1 MKEEKRNIYVLND
14 YNAYNDSG
22 DIIEVSPED
31 FSHKYPTILHPRLII
46 MPVQADPAGITQ
58 YVRIRN
64 ENLIYFFKKARI
76 QYQLKIEYFY
86 DEEVAPIILD
96 PIKLEITNP
105 SQLYQALWNIERIR
119 FLFSIMDNGKDDENG
134 PGSLGING
142 DTIRILDVCSFKID
156 IIGSNQGDIHYGYYE
171 RKENTKGRYLIAD
184 EIMNQLLHTSFM
196 YEPSN
201 SFQYMEAIACD
212 FNNMQW
218 LFTESLCDI
227 EDFDALFPSENG
239 ACIFCKPQDYQY
251 LESFTQKRK
260 RENFYDPCL
269 SGDIVIFDSSKKNGN
284 RIFPQNIDMIGDVP
298 TSDGIIDFFRISD
311 LDIATILPFLTDIH
325 FIAQSII
332 LFEKAFE
339 ENDHEY
345 IEFRYGKKDPSE
357 LNIAFFI
364 HGECDNTHMLN
375 FKMTTDENFSEKSGF
390 VEFVKAIESMFT

>member
-31 FSHKYPTILHPRLII
+31 FSSKYPTILHPRLII

-64 ENLIYFFKKARI
+64 ENLIYFFKKAMI
-76 QYQLKIEYFY
+76 QYQLKVEYFY

-119 FLFSIMDNGKDDENG
+119 FLFSIMDNGKDSENG

-156 IIGSNQGDIHYGYYE
+156 IIGSNQGDIHYEYYE

-212 FNNMQW
+212 FDNMKW

-311 LDIATILPFLTDIH
+311 LDISTILPLLIDIH

-339 ENDHEY
+339 ENDHDY

>member
-156 IIGSNQGDIHYGYYE
+156 IIGSNQGDIHYEYYE

-212 FNNMQW
+212 FDNMKW

-269 SGDIVIFDSSKKNGN
+269 SGDIVIFDSSKTNGN
-284 RIFPQNIDMIGDVP
+284 RIFPQNIDMIGNVP

-311 LDIATILPFLTDIH
+311 LDIATILPLLIDIH

-390 VEFVKAIESMFT
+390 VEFVKAIERMFT

>member
-1 MKEEKRNIYVLND
+1 
-14 YNAYNDSG
+14 
-22 DIIEVSPED
+22 
-31 FSHKYPTILHPRLII
+31 
-46 MPVQADPAGITQ
+46 
-58 YVRIRN
+58 
-64 ENLIYFFKKARI
+64 
-76 QYQLKIEYFY
+76 
-86 DEEVAPIILD
+86 
-96 PIKLEITNP
+96 
-105 SQLYQALWNIERIR
+105 
-119 FLFSIMDNGKDDENG
+119 
-134 PGSLGING
+134 
-142 DTIRILDVCSFKID
+142 
-156 IIGSNQGDIHYGYYE
+156 
-171 RKENTKGRYLIAD
+171 
-184 EIMNQLLHTSFM
+184 
-196 YEPSN
+196 
-201 SFQYMEAIACD
+201 MEAIACD
-212 FNNMQW
+212 FDNMQW

-239 ACIFCKPQDYQY
+239 ACIFCTPQDYQY

-311 LDIATILPFLTDIH
+311 LDISTILPLLIDIH

-339 ENDHEY
+339 ENDHDY

-375 FKMTTDENFSEKSGF
+375 FKMTTDEHFSEKSGF
-390 VEFVKAIESMFT
+390 VEFVKAIERMFT

>member
-156 IIGSNQGDIHYGYYE
+156 IIGSNQGDIHYEYYE

-212 FNNMQW
+212 FDNMKW

-311 LDIATILPFLTDIH
+311 LDISTILPFLIDIH

-390 VEFVKAIESMFT
+390 VEFVKAIERMFT

>member
-14 YNAYNDSG
+14 YNVYNDSG

-31 FSHKYPTILHPRLII
+31 FSAKYPTILHPRLII

-76 QYQLKIEYFY
+76 QYQLKVEYFY

-119 FLFSIMDNGKDDENG
+119 FLFSIMDNGKDNENG

-156 IIGSNQGDIHYGYYE
+156 IIGSNQGDIHYEYYE

-196 YEPSN
+196 YDPSN

-212 FNNMQW
+212 FDNMKW

-311 LDIATILPFLTDIH
+311 LDISTILPLLIDIH

-390 VEFVKAIESMFT
+390 VEFVKAIERMFT

>member
-76 QYQLKIEYFY
+76 QYQLKVEYFY

-156 IIGSNQGDIHYGYYE
+156 IIGSNQGDIHYEYYE

-196 YEPSN
+196 YDPSN

-269 SGDIVIFDSSKKNGN
+269 SGDIVIFDSSKTNGN
-284 RIFPQNIDMIGDVP
+284 RIFPQNIDMIGNVP

-311 LDIATILPFLTDIH
+311 LDISTILPFLIDIH

-375 FKMTTDENFSEKSGF
+375 FKMTTDEPFSEKSGF
-390 VEFVKAIESMFT
+390 VEFVKAIERMFT

>member
-142 DTIRILDVCSFKID
+142 DTIRILDICSFKID
-156 IIGSNQGDIHYGYYE
+156 IIGSNQGDIHYEYYE

-212 FNNMQW
+212 FDNMQW

-311 LDIATILPFLTDIH
+311 LDISTILPFLIDIH

>member
-64 ENLIYFFKKARI
+64 ENLIYFFKKAKI

-86 DEEVAPIILD
+86 DEEVEPIILD

-119 FLFSIMDNGKDDENG
+119 FLFSIMDNGKDNENG

-142 DTIRILDVCSFKID
+142 DTIRILDICSFKID
-156 IIGSNQGDIHYGYYE
+156 IIGSNQGDIHYEYYE

-184 EIMNQLLHTSFM
+184 EIMNQLVHASFM

-212 FNNMQW
+212 FDNMQW
-218 LFTESLCDI
+218 LFTEALCDI
-227 EDFDALFPSENG
+227 DDFDALFPSENG

-251 LESFTQKRK
+251 LESFMQRRK
-260 RENFYDPCL
+260 RESFYDPCL
-269 SGDIVIFDSSKKNGN
+269 SGDIVIFDSSKINGN
-284 RIFPQNIDMIGDVP
+284 RIFPQNIDMVGGIP

-311 LDIATILPFLTDIH
+311 LDISMLLPFLTDIH

-339 ENDHEY
+339 ENDHDF
-345 IEFRYGKKDPSE
+345 IQFRYGKKDPSE

-364 HGECDNTHMLN
+364 HGECDSTHMLN
-375 FKMTTDENFSEKSGF
+375 FKMTTDEHFSEKSGF
-390 VEFVKAIESMFT
+390 VEFVKAIERMFT

>member
-76 QYQLKIEYFY
+76 QYQLKVEYFY

-119 FLFSIMDNGKDDENG
+119 FLFSIMDNGKDSENG

-156 IIGSNQGDIHYGYYE
+156 IIGSNQGDIHYEYYE

-212 FNNMQW
+212 FDNMKW

-311 LDIATILPFLTDIH
+311 LDISTILPLLIDIH

>member
-1 MKEEKRNIYVLND
+1 MKEEKRSIYVLND
-14 YNAYNDSG
+14 YCAYNDSG

-31 FSHKYPTILHPRLII
+31 FSHKYPSILHPRLTI

-58 YVRIRN
+58 YVVIKN
-64 ENLIYFFKKARI
+64 EKMIYFFKEARI

-86 DEEVAPIILD
+86 DEEVEPVILD
-96 PIKLEITNP
+96 PIKIEITNP
-105 SQLYQALWNIERIR
+105 FQLYQALWNIERIR
-119 FLFSIMDNGKDDENG
+119 FLFGIMDNGKDNENG

-156 IIGSNQGDIHYGYYE
+156 IIGSNKGDIHYEYE
-171 RKENTKGRYLIAD
+171 ERNENTKGRYLIAD
-184 EIMNQLLHTSFM
+184 EIMNQLIHSDFM

-201 SFQYMEAIACD
+201 SFQFMEAIACD
-212 FNNMQW
+212 FDNMQW
-218 LFTESLCDI
+218 LFTESMYDV

-251 LESFTQKRK
+251 LESFTQRRK

-269 SGDIVIFDSSKKNGN
+269 SGDIVIFDSSKTNGN
-284 RIFPQNIDMIGDVP
+284 RIFPQNIDMIGSIP

-311 LDIATILPFLTDIH
+311 IDLSTLLPFLTDIH

-339 ENDHEY
+339 ENENV
-345 IEFRYGKKDPSE
+345 RKDQSA
-357 LNIAFFI
+357 LDVAFFI

-375 FKMTTDENFSEKSGF
+375 FKMTTDENFSMKSGF
-390 VEFVKAIESMFT
+390 VEFVKSIEKMFT

>member
-119 FLFSIMDNGKDDENG
+119 FLFSIMDNGKDSENG

-156 IIGSNQGDIHYGYYE
+156 IIGSNQGDIHYEYYE

-212 FNNMQW
+212 FDNMKW

-311 LDIATILPFLTDIH
+311 LDISTILPFLTDIH

>member
-22 DIIEVSPED
+22 DMSEVSPED

-156 IIGSNQGDIHYGYYE
+156 IIGSNQGDIHYEYYE

-212 FNNMQW
+212 FDNMKW

-311 LDIATILPFLTDIH
+311 LDISTILPFLIDIH

-390 VEFVKAIESMFT
+390 VEFVKAIERMFT

>member
-142 DTIRILDVCSFKID
+142 DTIRILDICSFKID
-156 IIGSNQGDIHYGYYE
+156 IIGSNQGDIHYEYYE

-212 FNNMQW
+212 FDNMRW

-269 SGDIVIFDSSKKNGN
+269 SGDIVIFDSSKMSGN

-311 LDIATILPFLTDIH
+311 LDISTILPLLIDIH

-339 ENDHEY
+339 ENDHDY

-375 FKMTTDENFSEKSGF
+375 FKMITDEYFSEKSGF

>member
-31 FSHKYPTILHPRLII
+31 FSSKYPTILHPRLII

-156 IIGSNQGDIHYGYYE
+156 IIGSNQGDIHYEYYE

-212 FNNMQW
+212 FDNMQW

-311 LDIATILPFLTDIH
+311 LDISTILPFLIDIH

>member
-14 YNAYNDSG
+14 YNVYNDSG

-31 FSHKYPTILHPRLII
+31 FSAKYPTILHPRLII

-86 DEEVAPIILD
+86 DEEVEPIILD

-119 FLFSIMDNGKDDENG
+119 FLFSIMDNGKDNENG

-156 IIGSNQGDIHYGYYE
+156 IIGSNQGDIHYEYYE

-196 YEPSN
+196 YDPSN

-212 FNNMQW
+212 FDNMQW

-269 SGDIVIFDSSKKNGN
+269 SGDIVIFDSSKTNGN
-284 RIFPQNIDMIGDVP
+284 RIFPQNIDMIGNVP

-311 LDIATILPFLTDIH
+311 LDISTILPLLIDIH

-390 VEFVKAIESMFT
+390 VEFVKAIERMFT

>member
-1 MKEEKRNIYVLND
+1 
-14 YNAYNDSG
+14 
-22 DIIEVSPED
+22 
-31 FSHKYPTILHPRLII
+31 
-46 MPVQADPAGITQ
+46 
-58 YVRIRN
+58 
-64 ENLIYFFKKARI
+64 
-76 QYQLKIEYFY
+76 
-86 DEEVAPIILD
+86 
-96 PIKLEITNP
+96 
-105 SQLYQALWNIERIR
+105 
-119 FLFSIMDNGKDDENG
+119 MDNGKDDENG

-156 IIGSNQGDIHYGYYE
+156 IIGSNQGDIHYEYYE

-184 EIMNQLLHTSFM
+184 EITNQLLHTSFM
-196 YEPSN
+196 YDPSN

-218 LFTESLCDI
+218 LFIESLCDI

-251 LESFTQKRK
+251 LESFTERRK
-260 RENFYDPCL
+260 RESFYDPCL
-269 SGDIVIFDSSKKNGN
+269 SGDIVIFDSSKTNGN
-284 RIFPQNIDMIGDVP
+284 RIFPQNIDMIGTIP

-375 FKMTTDENFSEKSGF
+375 FKMTTDEHFSEKSGF
-390 VEFVKAIESMFT
+390 VEFVKAIERMFT

>member
-31 FSHKYPTILHPRLII
+31 FSSKYPTILHPRLII

-119 FLFSIMDNGKDDENG
+119 FLFSIMDNGKDNENG

-156 IIGSNQGDIHYGYYE
+156 IIGSNQGDIHYEYYE

-196 YEPSN
+196 YDPSN

-212 FNNMQW
+212 FDNMQW

-311 LDIATILPFLTDIH
+311 LDISTILPFLIDIH

>member
-58 YVRIRN
+58 YVLIKN
-64 ENLIYFFKKARI
+64 EYLIYFFKKAKI

-86 DEEVAPIILD
+86 DEEVEPIILD
-96 PIKLEITNP
+96 PIKIEITNP
-105 SQLYQALWNIERIR
+105 CQLYQALWNIERIR
-119 FLFSIMDNGKDDENG
+119 FLFGIMDNGKDNENG

-142 DTIRILDVCSFKID
+142 DTIRILDICSFKID
-156 IIGSNQGDIHYGYYE
+156 IIGSNKGDIHYEYE
-171 RKENTKGRYLIAD
+171 ERIENTKGRYLIAD
-184 EIMNQLLHTSFM
+184 DIMNQLIHTDFM

-212 FNNMQW
+212 FDNMQW
-218 LFTESLCDI
+218 LFTESMYDV
-227 EDFDALFPSENG
+227 EDFDALFPFENG

-251 LESFTQKRK
+251 LESFTQRRK

-269 SGDIVIFDSSKKNGN
+269 SGDIVIYDSSKTNGN
-284 RIFPQNIDMIGDVP
+284 RVFPQNIDMIGYMP
-298 TSDGIIDFFRISD
+298 TSDGIIDFFRISNLD
-311 LDIATILPFLTDIH
+311 LSTLLPFLTDIH

-339 ENDHEY
+339 ENDRGF

-375 FKMTTDENFSEKSGF
+375 FKMTTDENFTEKSGF
-390 VEFVKAIESMFT
+390 VEFVKSIEKMFT

>member
-14 YNAYNDSG
+14 YNVYNDSG

-31 FSHKYPTILHPRLII
+31 FSSKYPTILHPRLII

-156 IIGSNQGDIHYGYYE
+156 IIGSNQGDIHYEYYE

-212 FNNMQW
+212 FDNMKW

-269 SGDIVIFDSSKKNGN
+269 SGDIVIFDSSKTNGN

-311 LDIATILPFLTDIH
+311 LDISTILPLLIDIH

-390 VEFVKAIESMFT
+390 VEFVKAIERMFT

>member
-76 QYQLKIEYFY
+76 QYQLKVEYFY

-119 FLFSIMDNGKDDENG
+119 FLFSIMDNGKDSENG

-156 IIGSNQGDIHYGYYE
+156 IIGSNQGDIHYEYYE

-212 FNNMQW
+212 FDNMKW

-311 LDIATILPFLTDIH
+311 LDISTILPLLIDIH

-332 LFEKAFE
+332 PTEKAFE

>member
-86 DEEVAPIILD
+86 DEEVEPIILD

-119 FLFSIMDNGKDDENG
+119 FLFSIMDNGKDSENG

-156 IIGSNQGDIHYGYYE
+156 IIGSNQGDIHYEYYE

-212 FNNMQW
+212 FDNMKW

-311 LDIATILPFLTDIH
+311 LDISTILPFLIDIH

>member
-31 FSHKYPTILHPRLII
+31 FSSKYPTILHPRLII

-119 FLFSIMDNGKDDENG
+119 FLFSIMDNGKDSENG

-156 IIGSNQGDIHYGYYE
+156 IIGSNQGDIHYEYYE

-196 YEPSN
+196 YDPSN

-212 FNNMQW
+212 FDNMQW

-298 TSDGIIDFFRISD
+298 TSDGFIDFFRISD
-311 LDIATILPFLTDIH
+311 LDISTILPFLIDIH